1 MKILKLINLPINLSS
16 FLLVSIGILVIYSSS
31 NELAIQ
37 QIIFTIVGLILFF
50 FISQFELQSLKSL
63 VGPLYILIVIMLVA
77 VLILGIETRGAL
89 RWFPL
94 GIFNIQPSEFAKP
107 ILILFLAKF
116 WSENSPT
123 WLNIFK
129 SLLWLAPVFLL
140 IFKQPDLGSALT
152 LIAIWL
158 GILLAAHISIKK
170 ILILALIA
178 IFIIP
183 TSWSFLHSYQKERI
197 VSFLAPE
204 SDPLGKGY
212 NLIQSTIAVGSGQ
225 LLGRG
230 LGRGTQSR
238 LQFLPEFR
246 TDFIFASIA
255 EEMGF
260 LGSFLILSLYLF
272 LLSYCLRVAT
282 QTSNSFN
289 LLVILGVVAMLLFQ
303 IIVNIGMNVGLLP
316 ITGITLPLISYGGS
330 SLISTFLSLGMVA
343 AAAKDKRY
351 PDSTGIDM
359 VDHVQFA

>member
-1 MKILKLINLPINLSS
+1 MKNLKLINLPITLSS
-16 FLLVSIGILVIYSSS
+16 LLLVSIGILVIYSSS
-31 NELAIQ
+31 NELALQ
-37 QIIFTIVGLILFF
+37 QIIFTIIGIFF
-50 FISQFELQSLKSL
+50 FFLISQLELQSLKSL
-63 VGPLYILIVIMLVA
+63 VKPLYIIIIIMLVA
-77 VLILGIETRGAL
+77 VFGFGIETRGVL

-94 GIFNIQPSEFAKP
+94 GIFSVQPSEFAKP

-116 WSENSPT
+116 WSEKIPT
-123 WLNIFK
+123 WQNILRSVFW
-129 SLLWLAPVFLL
+129 SAPIFLL

-152 LIAIWL
+152 IVAIWM

-170 ILILALIA
+170 VLILALIA
-178 IFIIP
+178 MFVIP

-197 VSFLAPE
+197 INFWTPE
-204 SDPLGKGY
+204 SDPLGRGY

-260 LGSFLILSLYLF
+260 LGSVLILSLYLF
-272 LLSYCLRVAT
+272 LLGYCLREAQKT
-282 QTSNSFN
+282 NNSFN
-289 LLVILGVVAMLLFQ
+289 LLVIFGVVSMFLFQ
-303 IIVNIGMNVGLLP
+303 VVVNIGMNIGLLP

-330 SLISTFLSLGMVA
+330 SLISTFFSLGMVA
-343 AAAKDKRY
+343 SSVKDR
-351 PDSTGIDM
+351 
-359 VDHVQFA
+359 VDPG